1 MTSWMPFSSH
11 TRLLRFLVQES
22 SYSRPPTPLLPQCP
36 LPGILTPNREQQDVS
51 RVPSAFLTC
60 LPPVARP
67 AGFHVGWFVFWPIV
81 CTRLD
86 APRPRGWA
94 QFPFGCLT
102 LVLRDTWALPLP
114 HRNLKPGGEPLRGAR
129 GLLLL
134 CVRCSHPLTSTTSH
148 LIELGLQLKKMPV
161 WPAPCY

>member
-1 MTSWMPFSSH
+1 MPFSSH
-11 TRLLRFLVQES
+11 TRLLRLLVQVS
-22 SYSRPPTPLLPQCP
+22 SYSRTPTPLLPQCS

-51 RVPSAFLTC
+51 RVLSAFLTC

-102 LVLRDTWALPLP
+102 LVLRDTRALSLP
-114 HRNLKPGGEPLRGAR
+114 HRNLKHGGKAIMWGSWPPSAVCQMSTPCNFHNLSPQLNWGCSYRRCLCGQ
-129 GLLLL
+129 LL
-134 CVRCSHPLTSTTSH
+134 VTS
-148 LIELGLQLKKMPV
+148 Q
-161 WPAPCY
+161 